1 MKGIKSMEDMQQTQE
16 IDLLSLFRMLLNKW
30 YVILISTLLCFG
42 LASIYAYVMLDDK
55 YTAQTSMIILV
66 ENDVQS
72 DEQNFN
78 FSQKLT
84 KTYTELA
91 KSDLVIEQVI
101 SSLSLNQTS
110 DELRKMMTISGVQDT
125 PVIKLSIVA
134 KDNILAK
141 DIANKTVQVMQQVS
155 LQFEGFD
162 NIEVLDVAQTPDIP
176 SGPNRILYVA
186 IGIILGGILGVGII
200 FIVELVDRS
209 IKTPDDIERK
219 LGLRTL
225 AIIPDYQMES
235 EIEEL

>member
-134 KDNILAK
+134 KDNILAR

>member
-1 MKGIKSMEDMQQTQE
+1 MEDMQQTQE

-141 DIANKTVQVMQQVS
+141 DIANKTVQVMQLVS

>member
-1 MKGIKSMEDMQQTQE
+1 MEEMQQTQE

-42 LASIYAYVMLDDK
+42 LASMYAYIMLDDE

-91 KSDLVIEQVI
+91 KSDLVIAQVI

-125 PVIKLSIVA
+125 PVIKLSIVT

-162 NIEVLDVAQTPDIP
+162 NIEVLDVAQTPVIP

-200 FIVELVDRS
+200 FITELIDRS
-209 IKTPDDIERK
+209 FKTPDDIERK

>member
-1 MKGIKSMEDMQQTQE
+1 MKGRMSMEDTQQTQE
-16 IDLLSLFRMLLNKW
+16 IDLLSLFRMIFNKW
-30 YVILISTLLCFG
+30 YIILISTIVCFG
-42 LASIYAYVMLDDK
+42 LASIYAYGMLDDD

-66 ENDVQS
+66 DNDVQS

-91 KSDLVIEQVI
+91 KSDLVVQEVI
-101 SSLSLNQTS
+101 KSLSLDYTNEQ
-110 DELRKMMTISGVQDT
+110 LRKMMTISGVQDT
-125 PVIKLSIVA
+125 PVIKLSVET
-134 KDNILAK
+134 KDPQLAK
-141 DIANKTVQVMQQVS
+141 NIANKTVEVMQVVS

-162 NIEVLDVAQTPDIP
+162 NIEVLDVAQIPAIP

-186 IGIILGGILGVGII
+186 IGIILGGILGVGMI
-200 FIVELVDRS
+200 FVMELVDHS

-235 EIEEL
+235 EVEQL

>member
-1 MKGIKSMEDMQQTQE
+1 MEDMQQTQE

>member
-1 MKGIKSMEDMQQTQE
+1 
-16 IDLLSLFRMLLNKW
+16 MLLNKW

-42 LASIYAYVMLDDK
+42 LACIYAYVMLDDK

>member
-155 LQFEGFD
+155 FNL
-162 NIEVLDVAQTPDIP
+162 
-176 SGPNRILYVA
+176 
-186 IGIILGGILGVGII
+186 
-200 FIVELVDRS
+200 
-209 IKTPDDIERK
+209 K
-219 LGLRTL
+219 GLTT
-225 AIIPDYQMES
+225 S
-235 EIEEL
+235 KC

>member
-1 MKGIKSMEDMQQTQE
+1 
-16 IDLLSLFRMLLNKW
+16 MLLNKW

-42 LASIYAYVMLDDK
+42 LACIYAYVMLDDK

-134 KDNILAK
+134 KDNILAR

>member
-1 MKGIKSMEDMQQTQE
+1 
-16 IDLLSLFRMLLNKW
+16 
-30 YVILISTLLCFG
+30 
-42 LASIYAYVMLDDK
+42 MLDDD

-66 ENDVQS
+66 DNDVQS

-91 KSDLVIEQVI
+91 KSDLVVQEVIE
-101 SSLSLNQTS
+101 SLSLDYTNEQ
-110 DELRKMMTISGVQDT
+110 LRKMMTISGVQDT
-125 PVIKLSIVA
+125 PVIKLSVET
-134 KDNILAK
+134 KDPQLAK
-141 DIANKTVQVMQQVS
+141 NIANKTVEVMQVVS

-162 NIEVLDVAQTPDIP
+162 NIEVLDVAQTPQIP

-186 IGIILGGILGVGII
+186 IGIILGGIFGVGMI
-200 FIVELVDRS
+200 FVMELVDHS

-235 EIEEL
+235 EVEQL

>member
-1 MKGIKSMEDMQQTQE
+1 MEDMQQTQE

-134 KDNILAK
+134 KDNILAR

>member
-1 MKGIKSMEDMQQTQE
+1 
-16 IDLLSLFRMLLNKW
+16 
-30 YVILISTLLCFG
+30 
-42 LASIYAYVMLDDK
+42 MLDDK

-134 KDNILAK
+134 KDNILAR